1 MSKRFLQLAAV
12 GLLGVFCW
20 KIFFPFV
27 LPFFWLM
34 VKAAFVVGLV
44 LLVVWWLRKDER
56 KRGEEPPPSP
66 PPAA

>member
-12 GLLGVFCW
+12 GLLGVVSW
-20 KIFFPFV
+20 KIFSPFV

-34 VKAAFVVGLV
+34 VKAAFAVGLV

-56 KRGEEPPPSP
+56 KRVEEPPPSP

>member
-1 MSKRFLQLAAV
+1 MSKRLLQLAAV
-12 GLLGVFCW
+12 GLVGVVCW

-44 LLVVWWLRKDER
+44 LLVMWWLRKDDR
-56 KRGEEPPPSP
+56 KRGEAPPSP

>member
-1 MSKRFLQLAAV
+1 MSKCLLQLAAV
-12 GLLGVFCW
+12 GLVGVVCW

-44 LLVVWWLRKDER
+44 LLVMWWLRKDDR
-56 KRGEEPPPSP
+56 KRGEAPPSP

>member
-1 MSKRFLQLAAV
+1 MSKRLLQLAVV
-12 GLLGVFCW
+12 GLVGVVCW

-44 LLVVWWLRKDER
+44 LLVMWWLRKDDR
-56 KRGEEPPPSP
+56 KRGEAPPSP